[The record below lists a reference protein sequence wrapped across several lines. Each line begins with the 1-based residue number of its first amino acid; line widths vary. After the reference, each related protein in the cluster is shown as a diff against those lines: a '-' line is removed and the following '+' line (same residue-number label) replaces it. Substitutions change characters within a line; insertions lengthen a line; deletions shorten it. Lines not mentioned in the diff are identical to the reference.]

1 MEEKANILIIDDN
14 DGLNRSLKLVLEK
27 KGYSVESAS
36 GGKEA
41 LAMARDRSFDIAL
54 MDIKLP
60 DIEGTDLLCEFKKD
74 MPAIEV
80 IMITGYSSTEAVI
93 KALNSGASAYLRKPL
108 DIDEMLITMRRI
120 FERTRLVGD
129 KDKAEAKLKNSYTKL
144 KNTIDSIMDTLGKI
158 VEVRDPYTSGHQK
171 KVARL
176 AEAIARES
184 GLNNGKVESIKMAAL
199 IHDVGKIGIPISILA
214 KPGKLTDIELDMIRT
229 HPRISYDLI
238 KGIKFSGP
246 PIAKM
251 VLQHHERLDGS
262 GYPNGLKDKDMLSGA
277 KILAVADTVEAMSA
291 HRPYRAALGTDRAL
305 EEINENKGKLYDP
318 GAVDVCISLFKDKGF
333 KF

>member
-108 DIDEMLITMRRI
+108 DIDDMLITMRRI

-199 IHDVGKIGIPISILA
+199 IHDVGKIGMPHSPRYVEDGEKFAYNKNQIEMQIANKSLYLVSKYIPLSDEEAQAILYHDGQYIPENRFIA
-214 KPGKLTDIELDMIRT
+214 HKECPLTLLLT
-229 HPRISYDLI
+229 
-238 KGIKFSGP
+238 F
-246 PIAKM
+246 
-251 VLQHHERLDGS
+251 
-262 GYPNGLKDKDMLSGA
+262 
-277 KILAVADTVEAMSA
+277 ADTWT
-291 HRPYRAALGTDRAL
+291 AAVY
-305 EEINENKGKLYDP
+305 EEGREIKDNKNY
-318 GAVDVCISLFKDKGF
+318 
-333 KF
+333 